1 MSRYPEL
8 EIINAMY
15 DILSVDTS
23 LSTRTIDTVQ
33 KTTEFYKLLS
43 LSELITH
50 KRENQNEELRVFNVP
65 IIVINNKGTDF
76 TQDGNAS
83 DRIKPSIGIDILV
96 SHYSLP
102 TAKEEAQKIAYDI
115 KDIIAKNKGL
125 LSRTGLSRLQ
135 KITPMGFLKVHESEY
150 QYYYRCEFEN
160 ILR

>member
-8 EIINAMY
+8 ETINAIY
-15 DILSVDTS
+15 DLLSTNSS
-23 LSTRTIDTVQ
+23 LITRTIDSIQ

-50 KRENQNEELRVFNVP
+50 KRKNQNEELRVFNMP

-76 TQDGNAS
+76 IKDGLAS
-83 DRIKPSIGIDILV
+83 DRINHSIGLDILI
-96 SHYSLP
+96 SHYDLF
-102 TAKEEAQKIAYDI
+102 TAKEESQKLAYDI
-115 KDIIAKNKGL
+115 KDLINKNKGL
-125 LSRTGLSRLQ
+125 LSRTGLSRVH
-135 KITPMGFLKVHESEY
+135 KITPMGFLQVHESEY